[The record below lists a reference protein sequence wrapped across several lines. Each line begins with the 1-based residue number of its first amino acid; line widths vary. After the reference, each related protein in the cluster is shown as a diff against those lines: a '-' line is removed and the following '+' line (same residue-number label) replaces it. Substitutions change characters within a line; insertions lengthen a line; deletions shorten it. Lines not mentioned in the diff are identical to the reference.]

1 MIQSIIVSAM
11 EKLQMRRC
19 SSVDWKPS
27 AVLALATSFDGSQV
41 AAVREDGTLEIWLV
55 APGSVGWHCQLVN
68 LNETHFLGFLCLIYA
83 VSFWSR

>member
-1 MIQSIIVSAM
+1 MIQSIIVSVM

-55 APGSVGWHCQLVN
+55 APGSVGWHCQLV
-68 LNETHFLGFLCLIYA
+68 LTFSGFSA
-83 VSFWSR
+83 